1 MVEWD
6 RRYFKSCNL
15 KMVRCYRWQTLK
27 DRATQLL
34 ISRSGS
40 LVTQWFVWKCCFYSP
55 AGRRQRP
62 WRRWPRPC
70 WRPCLGPHSSPGY
83 WGPWKKV
90 LEYFLIKRVSFKVL
104 WYNWISI
111 ISPPW
116 QGFTYPFLPSLL
128 IKSETIQFSFFF
140 VEPACWQ
147 KRGGRDS
154 KLSMTDVSKYWICRS
169 NMVAKCITQPTCF
182 LRLLISLFLSQ
193 KFTAGYYS
201 LESTPWEEKLWRN
214 FPD

>member
-1 MVEWD
+1 MLFLLTSRETPTAMATMATTM
-6 RRYFKSCNL
+6 L
-15 KMVRCYRWQTLK
+15 AALL
-27 DRATQLL
+27 RAPRLTWILRPL
-34 ISRSGS
+34 EK
-40 LVTQWFVWKCCFYSP
+40 VPEFFVI
-55 AGRRQRP
+55 
-62 WRRWPRPC
+62 
-70 WRPCLGPHSSPGY
+70 
-83 WGPWKKV
+83 KKV
-90 LEYFLIKRVSFKVL
+90 PFRVL
-104 WYNWISI
+104 WHNWISM

-201 LESTPWEEKLWRN
+201 LQSAPWEEKLRRN